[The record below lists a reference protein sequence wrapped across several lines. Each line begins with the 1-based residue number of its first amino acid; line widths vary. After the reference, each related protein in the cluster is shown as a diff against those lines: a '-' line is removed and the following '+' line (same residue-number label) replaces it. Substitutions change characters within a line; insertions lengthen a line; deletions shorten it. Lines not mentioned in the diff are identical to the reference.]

1 MIPAMWSLSYII
13 IDTDNVSLN
22 EKRCELNL
30 HGQEM
35 IKEENLYLINYS
47 KKINQVTL
55 TKVNF
60 TLTKMGQKSQVMC
73 F

>member
-35 IKEENLYLINYS
+35 IRKRTCI
-47 KKINQVTL
+47 
-55 TKVNF
+55 
-60 TLTKMGQKSQVMC
+60 
-73 F
+73 